1 MAALELAVSNP
12 LGSLSEFDLGS
23 PLPRL
28 LHALSVKLGYVFH
41 DQSLLRAGLTHGSGK
56 TRDGNYQRLEFLGD
70 RVLGLVI
77 AEALFKQSTH
87 ETEGQMSSRH
97 SALVRGEKCTIVG
110 RALQLESHI
119 IVTDG
124 EKKTGVNRIDSVI
137 GDVVEAIIGAIYLDG
152 GLAPAQQF
160 VLTHW
165 AKILTQETVV
175 RKDAKTTVQEWALGR
190 ALAIPKYVTVNRDG
204 PEHQP
209 EFTVDL
215 TVGQHAPTQGKGA
228 SKRAAEM
235 AAAQEFLIREGIR

>member
-1 MAALELAVSNP
+1 LP
-12 LGSLSEFDLGS
+12 LSLK
-23 PLPRL
+23 
-28 LHALSVKLGYVFH
+28 ALSTKLGYDFR
-41 DQSLLRAGLTHGSGK
+41 DQSLLRASLTHGSGK
-56 TRDGNYQRLEFLGD
+56 ARDGNYQRLEFLGD

-77 AEALFKQSTH
+77 AEALFKQSTN

-97 SALVRGEKCTIVG
+97 SALVRGETCTIVG
-110 RALQLESHI
+110 RALQLETHI

-137 GDVVEAIIGAIYLDG
+137 GDVIEAIIGAIYLDG
-152 GLAPAQQF
+152 GLVPAQQF

-165 AKILTQETVV
+165 ADILTQETVV

-190 ALAIPKYVTVNRDG
+190 ALAIPKYVTVHREG

-215 TVGQHAPTQGKGA
+215 TVGPHAPTQGKGA

-235 AAAQEFLIREGIR
+235 AAAQEFLTREGIR